1 MISCVPKEISQ
12 NNLIDVEN
20 AETVKMSKTPLFSE
34 VESTKKKK
42 YLIAKEIR
50 EMLNQDIQEMLK

>member
-42 YLIAKEIR
+42 YLIAK
-50 EMLNQDIQEMLK
+50 